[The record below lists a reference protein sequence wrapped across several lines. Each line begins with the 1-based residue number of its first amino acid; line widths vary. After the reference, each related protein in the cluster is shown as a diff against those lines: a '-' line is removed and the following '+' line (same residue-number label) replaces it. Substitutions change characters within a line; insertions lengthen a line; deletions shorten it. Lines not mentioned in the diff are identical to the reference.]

1 MGRKSRQKGKR
12 VELQIAK
19 MLGTGRNP
27 ADGHSHTDIHAG
39 RYAVEVKAR
48 KALPQWMWSA
58 MQQAVDD
65 LKDGREVP
73 VVVMVQSDIGQVPQR
88 YALLK
93 FEDFLALK
101 GADDERRKD

>member
-27 ADGHSHTDIHAG
+27 ADGHTHTDIYSG
-39 RYAVEVKAR
+39 RMAVEVKAR
-48 KALPQWMWSA
+48 EKLPKWMAEA

-65 LKDGREVP
+65 LKDGREIP
-73 VVVMVQSDIGQVPQR
+73 VVVLVQSAVGQQPQR
-88 YALLK
+88 YALLR
-93 FEDFLALK
+93 FEDFV
-101 GADDERRKD
+101 GITVETNQ